1 MPLWRTLSEPCRC
14 CPPSARCR
22 RRFQAMASPP
32 GRMLTAPGACRSPA
46 ALRRRGRDRSP
57 RPKLAARSRSPRSKT
72 GRPDPGRRG
81 QTGRPIP
88 VAAAKDWPS
97 DPERRGQRLIIPVPL
112 AVAKDQPSDPRR
124 RGQSWLSDPG
134 RRRGYGGSRCH
145 GAGGPACR
153 VVPLL
158 AGRRGPRH
166 APLSGAV
173 SPLHGVARAVQPLG
187 PGLGP
192 ARSPRP
198 H

>member
-22 RRFQAMASPP
+22 HWFPAMASPP

-46 ALRRRGRDRSP
+46 AIRRRGRDRSP
-57 RPKLAARSRSPRSKT
+57 RPKLAARSGRCGQRPAVRSRSPRPETS
-72 GRPDPGRRG
+72 RPDPRRH
-81 QTGRPIP
+81 
-88 VAAAKDWPS
+88 
-97 DPERRGQRLIIPVPL
+97 GQRL
-112 AVAKDQPSDPRR
+112 AVRSRTPRPKTNRPDPSR

-145 GAGGPACR
+145 GAGGPAHR

-166 APLSGAV
+166 APLIGSRVPAPRSGAGRPATRV
-173 SPLHGVARAVQPLG
+173 RSGPCSLTATPLT
-187 PGLGP
+187 
-192 ARSPRP
+192 
-198 H
+198 